1 METTIR
7 HKLIELFE
15 EEKAYGATNQ
25 FEHFLHDK
33 VDFGLGSCLIKSGVM
48 GVVGDTVNMTFT
60 NRTTASNPSTP
71 AELKNLT
78 IELWTDKLIIK
89 ANKDKLDTI
98 NNDIKFK
105 ISMSVN
111 TINTISIESIETG
124 EQNNIK
130 RFAFELARKFITTHK
145 IASVKPGK
153 TQYENSKSDGGC
165 FRLVFVP
172 SKVDA
177 LDWMMAF
184 NRSQMAADLGP
195 DSQAANDG
203 DKVEVTNKLLA
214 VHDSCINVFHKLLCN
229 KVPKMFMREITK
241 WLERIEMEL
250 PEDCYKKMGESG
262 MANFM
267 SEDKK
272 NQRLRERA
280 YKRVEIIRE
289 QQEIV
294 RERIAVVKS
303 LADGKFEHE

>member
-1 METTIR
+1 METTMR

-48 GVVGDTVNMTFT
+48 GIVGDTVNMTFT
-60 NRTTASNPSTP
+60 NRTTSLNPSTP
-71 AELKNLT
+71 PELKKLT
-78 IELWTDKLIIK
+78 IELWTDKIIIK
-89 ANKDKLDTI
+89 ANGKKIDTI

-105 ISMSVN
+105 IAMTVN
-111 TINTISIESIETG
+111 TVSSISVESIETG
-124 EQNNIK
+124 EQNNKK

-165 FRLVFVP
+165 FKIIFVP
-172 SKVDA
+172 DNADA

-184 NRSQMAADLGP
+184 NRSQMVTDSGP
-195 DSQAANDG
+195 DSRTNDG
-203 DKVEVTNKLLA
+203 GKVEITNKLLA
-214 VHDSCINVFHKLLCN
+214 VHDGCINVFHKLLCN

-250 PEDCYKKMGESG
+250 PEDCYKKISELG
-262 MANFM
+262 METFM
-267 SEDKK
+267 SEDTK

-289 QQEIV
+289 QQSIV

-303 LADGKFEHE
+303 LADGKFERA